1 MLGARYTQAQMQG
14 LPVWLRVQGTG
25 RQIKG
30 NPAAGAHWRWDGST
44 GTGPHLGKADRGGFP
59 GGGAARLGF
68 RRLGGSSLLVASNL
82 GCSSGCDNHLL
93 TDLPV
98 AAFYKYT
105 DDIYLFCF
113 EGSVSCIKLSPVDFP
128 VTGGDSLLRFLG
140 EVLEGFCL
148 DVGGLQAAYQTQMR

>member
-1 MLGARYTQAQMQG
+1 M
-14 LPVWLRVQGTG
+14 
-25 RQIKG
+25 
-30 NPAAGAHWRWDGST
+30 
-44 GTGPHLGKADRGGFP
+44 
-59 GGGAARLGF
+59 
-68 RRLGGSSLLVASNL
+68 VASNL

-128 VTGGDSLLRFLG
+128 VTGGDSLLRFSG

-148 DVGGLQAAYQTQMR
+148 DVGWTAGRISDPDEVTHFPLPETA

>member
-1 MLGARYTQAQMQG
+1 MHTGV
-14 LPVWLRVQGTG
+14 VWER
-25 RQIKG
+25 RDRAS
-30 NPAAGAHWRWDGST
+30 P
-44 GTGPHLGKADRGGFP
+44 GKADRGGFP
-59 GGGAARLGF
+59 GGGGARLGF
-68 RRLGGSSLLVASNL
+68 CRLGGSSLLVASNL

-128 VTGGDSLLRFLG
+128 VTGGDSLLRFSG

-148 DVGGLQAAYQTQMR
+148 DVGWTAGRISDPDEVTHFPLPETA